1 MALTTISARIDSKDK
16 NEFDEFCDSVG
27 ITTSTAIN
35 IFVKKV
41 LAEQKI
47 PFDIGGSYKKELR
60 QAIKE
65 AEELSKRRDRKT
77 FDSFD
82 EMMAAINDDE
92 V

>member
-1 MALTTISARIDSKDK
+1 MALTTISARIDTNDK

-41 LAEQKI
+41 LAEQRI
-47 PFDIGGSYKKELR
+47 PFDVGSSYKKELR

-65 AEELSKRRDRKT
+65 AEELSKKKN
-77 FDSFD
+77 
-82 EMMAAINDDE
+82 IL
-92 V
+92 

>member
-1 MALTTISARIDSKDK
+1 MALTTISARIDTNDK

-41 LAEQKI
+41 LAEQRI
-47 PFDIGGSYKKELR
+47 PFDVGSSYKKELR

-65 AEELSKRRDRKT
+65 AEELSKKQDRKT
-77 FDSFD
+77 YDSFD
-82 EMMAAINDDE
+82 EMMVAINKDD
-92 V
+92 